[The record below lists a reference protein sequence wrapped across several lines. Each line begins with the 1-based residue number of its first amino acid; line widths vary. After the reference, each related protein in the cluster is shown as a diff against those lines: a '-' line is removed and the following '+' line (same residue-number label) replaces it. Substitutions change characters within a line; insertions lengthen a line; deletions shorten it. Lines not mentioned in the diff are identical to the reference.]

1 MLGNGRY
8 EWRKIRIAFKYGYN
22 CFLHLYAQ
30 RTLINLISDEKRRTK
45 VCANLE
51 QYNLHNLQ
59 LYKELISQIAVA
71 IWLNFK
77 EMPTEACVL
86 FNLSSI
92 VLIFHSKYSNVLNFR
107 LKDLH
112 VLLRKKCLLRNR
124 LKPISILW
132 KSFRFSDY
140 EYILERYVNICE
152 SSAFIIVYVCE
163 CHVYFQGKSMWK
175 CTHI

>member
-1 MLGNGRY
+1 MNEERFASLLNMDDCV
-8 EWRKIRIAFKYGYN
+8 IQLFSTFI
-22 CFLHLYAQ
+22 
-30 RTLINLISDEKRRTK
+30 RTK
-45 VCANLE
+45 NIDKSHLRWKAKDQSLCKSWTI
-51 QYNLHNLQ
+51 HI

-112 VLLRKKCLLRNR
+112 VLLRKKCLLRNC
-124 LKPISILW
+124 LEPISILW
-132 KSFRFSDY
+132 KSFRSSDY

-152 SSAFIIVYVCE
+152 SSAFIIVNVCE